1 MMTNETLQTV
11 DFSVIFEVIKANPN
25 GDPLNGNLPRQDLEG
40 RGEVSDVAIRRKIR
54 NVLQS
59 NGNDIFVQSD
69 DRATDGFTSLT
80 ERFESVIGKGKG
92 IKKPEDIEKAIHL
105 LTDKYIDIRLFGQL
119 ITFNKSNAALRGPV
133 TITNAETI
141 GPVTITRNQIVK
153 SVNGEHKKDG
163 SKAPDRMGE
172 KHRVEYGLYRFN
184 GRINTLWAE
193 KSNLRVEDVEK
204 LKQALVSLFE
214 NDESAARPAG
224 SMHVLKVYW
233 WEHGTKQPQNSAKK
247 SYDTVQITLKDGVL
261 TPTSLDDFIIA
272 ENTPEDFKPT
282 LTVIEGQ

>member
-1 MMTNETLQTV
+1 MTSETLQTV
-11 DFSVIFEVIKANPN
+11 DFSVLFEVIKANPN
-25 GDPLNGNLPRQDLEG
+25 GDPLNGNLPRQDIEG
-40 RGEVSDVAIRRKIR
+40 RGEVSDVAIRRKLR
-54 NVLQS
+54 NVLQAH
-59 NGNDIFVQSD
+59 GNEIFVQSD

-92 IKKPEDIEKAIHL
+92 VKKTEEIERAIEL
-105 LTDKYIDIRLFGQL
+105 LTDKYIDVRLFGQL

-141 GPVTITRNQIVK
+141 GPVTITRSQIVK

-163 SKAPDRMGE
+163 EKASDRMGE

-224 SMHVLKVYW
+224 SMNVLKVYW

-247 SYDTVQITLKDGVL
+247 SYDTIQITLKDGVL
-261 TPTSLDDFIIA
+261 TPKNLDDFIIT

-282 LTVIEGQ
+282 LTIIEGH

>member
-1 MMTNETLQTV
+1 MMTNEALQTV
-11 DFSVIFEVIKANPN
+11 DFSVVFEVIKANPN

-92 IKKPEDIEKAIHL
+92 IKKPEEIEEAIHL

-224 SMHVLKVYW
+224 SMNVLKVYW

-261 TPTSLDDFIIA
+261 TPTRLDDFIIA